1 MTTPDTEADAVFEG
15 VARYCSLLSE
25 PMRVK
30 ILHSICAGEKS
41 VTEIVSLTAATQT
54 NVSRHLNILYTA
66 GVLSRTKRGS
76 FVYYAVKDHLLT
88 DFCRLVC
95 INVIAARD
103 PAPDIDQEARYL
115 ARGFEGANI

>member
-1 MTTPDTEADAVFEG
+1 MNSPDRETDAVFEG

-30 ILHSICAGEKS
+30 ILHSICTEEKS
-41 VTEIVSLTAATQT
+41 VSQIVAATGATQT
-54 NVSRHLNILYTA
+54 NVSRHLNILYA
-66 GVLSRTKRGS
+66 AKVLSRRKRGS
-76 FVYYAVKDHLLT
+76 YVYYAVKDHLLT

-95 INVIAARD
+95 INVVAAGNDRLQLD
-103 PAPDIDQEARYL
+103 EEAHEL